1 MKYKIGEKVVVKK
14 NLSDSKTYYMLREDG
29 TQNLHVGDRYV
40 GDMKNFAGKTVTI
53 QEYRAG
59 RYVVKEF
66 ENLYLWTDEMFL

>member
-29 TQNLHVGDRYV
+29 TQNLHVGDCYV
-40 GDMKNFAGKTVTI
+40 GEMKNFAGKTVTI

-59 RYVVKEF
+59 RYVVKEL